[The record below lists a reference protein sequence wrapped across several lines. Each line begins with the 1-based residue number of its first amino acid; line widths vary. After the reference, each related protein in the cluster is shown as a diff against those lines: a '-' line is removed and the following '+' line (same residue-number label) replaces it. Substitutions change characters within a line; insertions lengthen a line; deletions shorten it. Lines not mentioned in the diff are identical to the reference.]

1 MTSGPRPLTAPLVR
15 VLMALALAAGAL
27 LAGQVGPGA
36 GAAGARQSEADV
48 RIEVDVV
55 APRAPAPGGTLT
67 LAGRVINDSNEPLQ
81 DAAVRLRTTDV
92 PLTSRSQLTMLATGA
107 PTRDG
112 RPLAGGRVKLNEA
125 VAPGGQRAFSLA
137 VPLDALGLGRFGVYP
152 LTLELSGDL
161 GRGARSLA
169 LERTF
174 LPWSPAVKEYR
185 ELGVTWLWPVLDAP
199 RRTGPDG
206 TFRDD
211 TLAQEIAGTGRLGRL
226 VATGARAPVT
236 WVVDPDL
243 LETVA
248 DMADGYL
255 VAAPQGPVQGTG
267 REAAAAWLAELQV
280 ASADDEVVSLHFADV
295 DVGGLVD
302 AGLGGQVRAAAD
314 RGAGVAARVL
324 GREVTTDVGWLAGGA
339 MDPAAMAAQWGV
351 GMRAEIVDGALA
363 PRPGESF
370 TPTGRTTL
378 SAGDGVLAGL
388 VADPALSDLAASG
401 GKAHS
406 PALAVQ
412 RFLAETA
419 MIVSESPGR
428 ARTVLVAPPR
438 GWNPD
443 PDALAGMLLAD
454 AEAPWTAPAGLAA
467 LRAAQP
473 APPRRTSTGG
483 AGSQGRA
490 GEGGRAGPNAEEL
503 EDADDLDGAGDGLPA
518 PYLTAV
524 DRVRMH
530 AEHIASLLV
539 DPAPDRRLA
548 QDLALRLSSVAWTNP
563 AERAE
568 VVAGVRDA
576 LLALEGR
583 VHIVPGGVTFGG
595 RSGLLP
601 ITVVNE
607 RDKEVTVR
615 VELNAASEKLA
626 ITGSEP
632 ITVAPGSSGQVVFP
646 SQARATGIVFVD
658 AQLMTMTGAPYG
670 PGVRKRVSITQYG
683 TVGLL
688 VTVGAA
694 LVLFGAATLSVLR
707 RARSG
712 GARGRTR
719 PGPGPGHGPQERSVP
734 RVRPVEHR

>member
-1 MTSGPRPLTAPLVR
+1 MTSGARRLAGLSSR
-15 VLMALALAAGAL
+15 VVLALALAAGAL
-27 LAGQVGPGA
+27 LAGAPPTGQVGA
-36 GAAGARQSEADV
+36 AAGAQGARQAEADV

-67 LAGRVINDSNEPLQ
+67 LAGRVLNDSSEPLR
-81 DAAVRLRTTDV
+81 DAAVRLRTTNV
-92 PLTSRSQLTMLATGA
+92 PLTSRGQLAMIATGA
-107 PTRDG
+107 LTRDG
-112 RPLAGGRVKLNEA
+112 RPLARGRVDLREE
-125 VAPGGQRAFSLA
+125 VAPGGQRAFSVA
-137 VPLDALGLGRFGVYP
+137 VPLDSLGLRRFGVYP

-169 LERTF
+169 RERTF

-185 ELGVTWLWPVLDAP
+185 ELGVSWLLPVLDVP
-199 RRTGPDG
+199 RRTGPEG
-206 TFRDD
+206 SFRDD

-226 VATGARAPVT
+226 VAAGARAPVT

-243 LETVA
+243 LDAVA

-255 VAAPQGPVQGTG
+255 VAAPEGLVQGTG
-267 REAAAAWLAELQV
+267 QGAAAAWLSQLQA
-280 ASADDEVVSLHFADV
+280 ASADDEVVSLHYADV

-302 AGLGGQVRAAAD
+302 AGLVGQVRAAAD
-314 RGAGVAARVL
+314 RGAGVSARVL

-339 MDPAAMAAQWGV
+339 LDPAAMAAQWGV
-351 GMRAEIVDGALA
+351 GMRAEIVAGALA

-370 TPTGRTTL
+370 TPTARTTL
-378 SAGDGVLAGL
+378 PAGEDGALAGL
-388 VADPALSDLAASG
+388 VADPALSDLAAG
-401 GKAHS
+401 GGGASS

-419 MIVSESPGR
+419 MIVAESPGR

-443 PDALAGMLLAD
+443 HDALAGMLLAD
-454 AEAPWTAPAGLAA
+454 AEAPWTAPTGIAA
-467 LRAAQP
+467 LRSVEP
-473 APPRRTSTGG
+473 APPGRTSSGQ
-483 AGSQGRA
+483 AGSSGRDLEEVDDRDA
-490 GEGGRAGPNAEEL
+490 GAS
-503 EDADDLDGAGDGLPA
+503 LPV
-518 PYLTAV
+518 PYLRAV
-524 DRVRMH
+524 ERVRVH

-548 QDLALRLSSVAWTNP
+548 QELALRLSSVTWTDP

-568 VVAGVRDA
+568 VVAGVRDD

-615 VELNAASEKLA
+615 VELKAASEKLA
-626 ITGSEP
+626 ITASEP
-632 ITVAPGSSGQVVFP
+632 ITVAPSSSGQVVFP
-646 SQARATGIVFVD
+646 SQARATGIVIVD

-688 VTVGAA
+688 VTAGAA
-694 LVLFGAATLSVLR
+694 LVLFGTATLRVVR
-707 RARSG
+707 RARAG
-712 GARGRTR
+712 GGRRGTR
-719 PGPGPGHGPQERSVP
+719 PGPGPGP
-734 RVRPVEHR
+734 RERPVPQAQPAEHG